1 MSREQKQTYVCEN
14 CGDEASLI
22 IKEEEESSL
31 AEHKDEPGAKKGTL
45 VCKVCGNEADM
56 ILEEI
61 EQ

>member
-1 MSREQKQTYVCEN
+1 MSRERKHTYVCEN

-22 IKEEEESSL
+22 IKEEESSL
-31 AEHKDEPGAKKGTL
+31 AEHKDEPGARKRTL
-45 VCKVCGNEADM
+45 VCKVCGGEADM